1 MSPIEELQLNARS
14 VNCLKAESIH
24 YVGDLVQKTDAEL
37 LRTPNLG
44 KRSLTEIQEKLGER
58 GLELGATLPEWPPAG
73 LKTAA

>member
-1 MSPIEELQLNARS
+1 M
-14 VNCLKAESIH
+14 NCLKAENIH
-24 YVGDLVQKTDAEL
+24 FVGDLVQKTDAEL

-58 GLELGATLPEWPPAG
+58 GLELGSELPEWPPAG